1 MRSRFAAYVKKDAK
15 YIIAT
20 THPEN
25 RTAAGS
31 ERPDGTTA
39 ASTLA
44 QDVAATIKR
53 VSWQRLRVEGAEG
66 GGR

>member
-1 MRSRFAAYVKKDAK
+1 MRSRFAAYVRKDAE
-15 YIIAT
+15 YIIRT

-25 RTAAGS
+25 RAAAGS
-31 ERPDGTTA
+31 KRPDGTA
-39 ASTLA
+39 ASTLS

-53 VSWQRLRVEGAEG
+53 VSWQRLKVEGTEK